1 MPRTKAPKISK
12 GRQKKRMAISK
23 RKKNDFIS
31 DKISVIMKEFDETG
45 MVGRSAPRNRR
56 KAQKQAVAIAYS
68 MADRQTFAATEGEL
82 QNDMLTDA
90 VSGFRLMGGII
101 VATLLIDYAL
111 KTNMFKEGLKWD
123 N

>member
-1 MPRTKAPKISK
+1 
-12 GRQKKRMAISK
+12 MAITN

-31 DKISVIMKEFDETG
+31 DKISVIMREYDKTG
-45 MVGRSAPRNRR
+45 MVGRSTPQNRK

-68 MADRQTFAATEGEL
+68 MANRQTFSATEGEI
-82 QNDMLTDA
+82 QNDLLNDA

-111 KTNMFKEGLKWD
+111 KIDLFKEGLKRA